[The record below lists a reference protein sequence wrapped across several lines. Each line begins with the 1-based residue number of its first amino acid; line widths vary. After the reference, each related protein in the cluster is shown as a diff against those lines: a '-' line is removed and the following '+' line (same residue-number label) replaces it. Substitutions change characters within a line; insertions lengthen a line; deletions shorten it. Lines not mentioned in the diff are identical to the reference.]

1 MNNQSEII
9 KIKPTGLF
17 TNYIFK
23 AIPLA
28 FDESLSYY
36 ECLCG
41 LLHYLKNTVI
51 PALNNNAEA
60 VIELQNNFTDFTNTI
75 NTELTNYKNEIN
87 KLINDLENYV
97 DNYFKNLNVQ
107 NEINTK
113 LDQMVNDGTIA
124 NILNNKLLTDI
135 NNTVN
140 TFITSQIEN
149 THGYFNHYGSQSQN
163 LIKMLSKEFKNKI
176 LIYLLGDSITWG
188 MNADPLGNI
197 SPRSQQLSDP
207 RNIYTSPSYANILS
221 DFLGNYNM
229 MKTTQTYAN
238 WENSP
243 SGDCIRNY
251 QGLKTNGFYP
261 TNSSF
266 ERVHSDTDPI
276 QANWHRYGYI
286 LNPFIST
293 YGLQTTLNYNS
304 DGTSY
309 NSLKFNVE
317 KIETL
322 NILVQCLRCIQ
333 NSTTDFMN
341 TKISVYAN
349 NNFLRDY
356 IITSQDVD
364 INGQYNLEIN
374 FNNEITGE
382 IELRYASNGVEGKII
397 NGTYRGGIFGY
408 YYNKQITIINQ
419 GIIGINTMKVLQNV
433 VNQNGIKNADFV
445 ITQIGTNDRIR
456 KVDANDGDGF
466 DGLYYALTQLDNE
479 IKNITTN
486 RIYMASNNCNDI
498 SNQVLNQ
505 KQVRNCI
512 KLFCL
517 NNNIDFIDNYQASL
531 NYDKTTILSDGLHP
545 NNIGHK
551 LIANNIITSLLNI

>member
-1 MNNQSEII
+1 MKNVE
-9 KIKPTGLF
+9 KIKPTGIF
-17 TNYIFK
+17 CNYIFK

-41 LLHYLKNTVI
+41 LLDYLKNTVI
-51 PALNNNAEA
+51 PTLNNNADA
-60 VIELQNNFTDFTNTI
+60 IIELQNNFNNFTNTI

-87 KLINDLENYV
+87 KLINDLENYIN
-97 DNYFKNLNVQ
+97 NYFNNLNVQ

-124 NILNNKLLTDI
+124 NILNNELLTDI

-149 THGYFNHYGSQSQN
+149 THGYFNHYGTQSQN

-188 MNADPLGNI
+188 MNANPIGNMN
-197 SPRSQQLSDP
+197 PRTGQLSDP
-207 RNIYTSPSYANILS
+207 RNINTSPSYANILS

-229 MKTTQTYAN
+229 MSTTKSFSN
-238 WENSP
+238 WNGSP
-243 SGDCIRNY
+243 SGDCIRKY
-251 QGLKTNGFYP
+251 VGLKTNGFYP

-266 ERVHSDTDPI
+266 TTNSSGTDPI
-276 QANWHRYGYI
+276 QSNWIRYGYV
-286 LNPFIST
+286 LNPYIAT
-293 YGLQTTLNYNS
+293 YGVQTTLNYNS
-304 DGTSY
+304 NGTSY
-309 NSLKFNVE
+309 TSLKFNVE
-317 KIETL
+317 KINKL
-322 NILVQCLRCIQ
+322 NVLIQCLRAIQ
-333 NSTTDFMN
+333 NTTVDFMQ
-341 TKISVYAN
+341 TKISVYSN
-349 NNFLRDY
+349 NNFIRDY
-356 IITSQDVD
+356 VVTSSDVD
-364 INGQYNLEIN
+364 TNGQYDLEIN
-374 FNNEITGE
+374 FNNDITGE
-382 IELRYASNGVEGKII
+382 IELRYSSNGINGLIN
-397 NGTYRGGIFGY
+397 NGTYRGGIWGY

-456 KVDANDGDGF
+456 KLDANDGDGF
-466 DGLYYALTQLDNE
+466 DGLYYVLTQLDNE

-505 KQVRNCI
+505 EQVRNCI

-545 NNIGHK
+545 NNIGHQ